1 MTTNT
6 LAKLMKQ
13 AQVFASAW
21 SLVGGRF
28 DSGNCLE
35 EAEAA
40 KAELREMIHAALASQ
55 ATTGA
60 ATTGGGVTT
69 GALTDHTIN
78 FETASYSVA
87 KNEWTEHVTPEY
99 ITDHEIETLAHR
111 MCWRYKKSSDPHHSS
126 TYTFNRVTLQEFARK
141 LMQGE
146 TE

>member
-6 LAKLMKQ
+6 LAKLMEQ

-28 DSGNCLE
+28 DSGNGLE

-40 KAELREMIHAALASQ
+40 KAELCEMIHDALTAKP
-55 ATTGA
+55 TTGP
-60 ATTGGGVTT
+60 
-69 GALTDHTIN
+69 L
-78 FETASYSVA
+78 
-87 KNEWTEHVTPEY
+87 
-99 ITDHEIETLAHR
+99 TDHEIETLAHR
-111 MCWRYKKSSDPHHSS
+111 MCWRYKHSSDPAHSS

>member
-6 LAKLMKQ
+6 LAKLMEQ

-21 SLVGGRF
+21 SLVGGRH
-28 DSGNCLE
+28 DSGNGLE

-60 ATTGGGVTT
+60 ATAGGGVTT
-69 GALTDHTIN
+69 GAL
-78 FETASYSVA
+78 
-87 KNEWTEHVTPEY
+87 
-99 ITDHEIETLAHR
+99 TDHEIETLAHR
-111 MCWRYKKSSDPHHSS
+111 MCWRYKHSSDPAHSD